1 MLVNLASATS
11 GGHDEKG
18 GHHSH
23 LGSKG
28 YLEGVEGDYLIGI
41 QRIPGGTHGWLKG
54 SLLVYRYLAT
64 TIKYYPATLLSTLS

>member
-11 GGHDEKG
+11 GGHDKKR

-28 YLEGVEGDYLIGI
+28 YSEGVEGDYLIGI
-41 QRIPGGTHGWLKG
+41 QRILGSMSSGKSVAGLMDGTGV
-54 SLLVYRYLAT
+54 VY
-64 TIKYYPATLLSTLS
+64 